1 MGADD
6 VGLAEGDGEAEA
18 VSVAPFGSFGAEAL
32 GSVGEEFREKPGPW
46 SRTTTAVPSTV
57 TPAGT
62 APVGRPAHRMG
73 RVLAGPVIGT
83 ITVASLPEPLRR
95 RAALPE
101 IPGAQTLMQ
110 SVYVAVGLAR
120 FLPDNRLRAEGLTS
134 LLHLSSDNDVPQ
146 AATPTVLRRRMTQV
160 GALFRLVTPFAVRHG
175 PAERTGRSG
184 ALTNSSPRC
193 WTRPATAAWTGPVL
207 AAMARELSSGRTGGD
222 QAPPRVC
229 RVVEGLQ
236 AALDIDGDGRISK
249 EGYAA
254 AVPSLAGPALI
265 RVAEALFDVT
275 DADGKQFIDADEY
288 RALFRTGF
296 RRTVADAGAR
306 CSRGAFVKDFLSFVS
321 GRRRSTAHDPL
332 LADA

>member
-1 MGADD
+1 MTWAWPRAM
-6 VGLAEGDGEAEA
+6 VRPRPCPWPRSAA
-18 VSVAPFGSFGAEAL
+18 SVRKRWGPWARSSG
-32 GSVGEEFREKPGPW
+32 EKPGPW

-57 TPAGT
+57 TSAGT

-83 ITVASLPEPLRR
+83 ITVASLPEPFRR
-95 RAALPE
+95 RAAQPE

-146 AATPTVLRRRMTQV
+146 AATPTALRRRMTQV
-160 GALFRLVTPFAVRHG
+160 GALFRLVTPFAARHG
-175 PAERTGRSG
+175 PTERTGRSG

-193 WTRPATAAWTGPVL
+193 WTRPATATWTGPIL

-229 RVVEGLQ
+229 RVVEGTP
-236 AALDIDGDGRISK
+236 G
-249 EGYAA
+249 
-254 AVPSLAGPALI
+254 GPRHRRRRPHQQGGVRRRCPLPRRA
-265 RVAEALFDVT
+265 R
-275 DADGKQFIDADEY
+275 ADQ
-288 RALFRTGF
+288 
-296 RRTVADAGAR
+296 
-306 CSRGAFVKDFLSFVS
+306 
-321 GRRRSTAHDPL
+321 GRRSALRRHRRGRQAVHRRG
-332 LADA
+332 